1 MGVLNMEMASSMLI
15 KSLRDESAHS
25 EPLKLS
31 VVAGVL
37 FDALV
42 LIHLFCHMVLMVG
55 AAT

>member
-1 MGVLNMEMASSMLI
+1 MGVLAMKMASSMLI

-25 EPLKLS
+25 EPLKLF

-37 FDALV
+37 FDAFV

-55 AAT
+55 AAM